1 MKHLLK
7 RDEVEE
13 GRRLLQSSINL
24 VFWKTLLPD
33 VLTIVVEWMQTR
45 TEDVSVPG
53 DYGKDALDILE
64 YAARKCQSRSYS
76 YFISTQTFVD

>member
-24 VFWKTLLPD
+24 IFRKTLLPD
-33 VLTIVVEWMQTR
+33 VQTIVVEWMQTR
-45 TEDVSVPG
+45 SEDVSVPG
-53 DYGKDALDILE
+53 DYGEDALDILE
-64 YAARKCQSRSYS
+64 YAARKCQSRGCG
-76 YFISTQTFVD
+76 YFTATRIFVD